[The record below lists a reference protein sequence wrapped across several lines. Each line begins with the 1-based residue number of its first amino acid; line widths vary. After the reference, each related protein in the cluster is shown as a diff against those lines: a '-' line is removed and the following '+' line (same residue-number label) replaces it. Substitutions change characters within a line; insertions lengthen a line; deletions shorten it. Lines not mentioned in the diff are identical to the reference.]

1 MSEITK
7 NQIKLIR
14 SLHQKKGRRDH
25 NLFVVEGIK
34 NVSELFHSSFE
45 VEYVFATEEIHFDH
59 EHQLISKKELVQLS
73 SLKQPEGVIAVAK
86 IKKFTIKDDFKLTL
100 VLDNINDPGNLG
112 TIIRTADWFGIDQII
127 CSEQTVDCYNP
138 KVVQTTKGSIF
149 HIPIVYTDLTDYL
162 KDQKNVYGA
171 SLDGSSLETMD
182 SKERKVLV
190 MGSESHGISKE
201 VQNYVQHLIKIPSF
215 GRAESLNVAIATG
228 ILLNEFK
235 K

>member
-14 SLHQKKGRRDH
+14 SLQQKKGRRDH

-34 NVSELFHSSFE
+34 NVLELIHSSFQ
-45 VEYVFATEEIHFDH
+45 VEHVFATEEIHFDH

-73 SLKQPEGVIAVAK
+73 SLKQPEGIIAVAK
-86 IKKFTIKDDFKLTL
+86 IKKFAIKDDFKLTL

-112 TIIRTADWFGIDQII
+112 TIIRTADWFGVDQII
-127 CSEQTVDCYNP
+127 CSEQTVDCYNS

-149 HIPIVYTDLTDYL
+149 HVPIIYTDLTDYL

-171 SLDGSSLETMD
+171 SLDGSSLETMG
-182 SKERKVLV
+182 SKGGKVLV

-215 GRAESLNVAIATG
+215 GKAESLNVAIATG